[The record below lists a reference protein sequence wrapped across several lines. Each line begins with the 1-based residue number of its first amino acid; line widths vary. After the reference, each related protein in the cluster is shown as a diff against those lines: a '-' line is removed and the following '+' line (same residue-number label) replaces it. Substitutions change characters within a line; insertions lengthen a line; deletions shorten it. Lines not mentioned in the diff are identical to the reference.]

1 MRIRT
6 MTAVLLQV
14 ASLAACDGATR
25 ANRSPV
31 TRSHAAAGGANEAKQ
46 SADAIAVGAVGE
58 RERPASA
65 PAPASEELW
74 FRPTTADP
82 MDRLIL
88 RTGQASIEV
97 DSLETA
103 MARLRQL
110 ARRAGGFVADAAVQ
124 SGRDQVRQATLELKV
139 PSARFDELT
148 EGLEPIGRLEF
159 VNVSA
164 EDVSEEFVDLA
175 ARAANGR
182 RLEERLVE
190 LLRTRT
196 GKLQDVLSV
205 ERELARVREEIERI
219 EGRLRYLKTSAAAQH
234 ALGEPARADA
244 HRRDPGARSDRRGVP
259 GGMAQLRGGARGVD
273 RVPRLSGAD
282 RRARLG
288 PGRVRAKVAATG
300 DGVGGKSERGKGSGA
315 RPASLFTFPFSRCTV
330 RRPNHPSPMP
340 VDILAIA
347 AHRDDVELTC
357 AGTLLKAVDAGYR
370 AAILDLTAGES
381 GTRGSADLRADEAK
395 RAAEILGVTE
405 RRNAGLPDARLHN
418 SEETRRIVVA
428 EIRHFA
434 PRVVIL
440 PFPVG
445 RHPDHRVASE
455 LGRDACFLAG
465 LARYDAPGTPH
476 RPHKILY
483 ALSYREDPLKPT
495 FVVDISDQFARKLD
509 AIRCYASQFDGA
521 KAAGEIF
528 PTGQDLYSLVETQNA
543 HYGSLI
549 RSRYGEPFY
558 THETLAVEDV
568 VALAVQSM

>member
-14 ASLAACDGATR
+14 ASLAACDGATP
-25 ANRSPV
+25 ANRSPLM
-31 TRSHAAAGGANEAKQ
+31 RSHAVAGGADEAKQ
-46 SADAIAVGAVGE
+46 SADAIAIGKVGE

-65 PAPASEELW
+65 PAPAPEELW

-124 SGRDQVRQATLELKV
+124 SGRNQVRQATLELKV

-219 EGRLRYLKTSAAAQH
+219 EGRLRYLKTSAELSTLSVSLHEPMPIVTTQGRGPIAEAFRAAWRNFVGVL
-234 ALGEPARADA
+234 AASIASLGYLVPIVVLGWGLVAFG
-244 HRRDPGARSDRRGVP
+244 RRWR
-259 GGMAQLRGGARGVD
+259 
-273 RVPRLSGAD
+273 
-282 RRARLG
+282 
-288 PGRVRAKVAATG
+288 
-300 DGVGGKSERGKGSGA
+300 
-315 RPASLFTFPFSRCTV
+315 RPA
-330 RRPNHPSPMP
+330 
-340 VDILAIA
+340 
-347 AHRDDVELTC
+347 
-357 AGTLLKAVDAGYR
+357 
-370 AAILDLTAGES
+370 TA
-381 GTRGSADLRADEAK
+381 
-395 RAAEILGVTE
+395 
-405 RRNAGLPDARLHN
+405 
-418 SEETRRIVVA
+418 
-428 EIRHFA
+428 
-434 PRVVIL
+434 
-440 PFPVG
+440 
-445 RHPDHRVASE
+445 
-455 LGRDACFLAG
+455 
-465 LARYDAPGTPH
+465 
-476 RPHKILY
+476 
-483 ALSYREDPLKPT
+483 
-495 FVVDISDQFARKLD
+495 
-509 AIRCYASQFDGA
+509 
-521 KAAGEIF
+521 
-528 PTGQDLYSLVETQNA
+528 
-543 HYGSLI
+543 
-549 RSRYGEPFY
+549 
-558 THETLAVEDV
+558 
-568 VALAVQSM
+568 